1 MEVLRRKE
9 IKKSKVI
16 PLIKMKSYCLKDHN
30 TGHVF
35 KVLLTKEE
43 LDTYLNENPDMKECI
58 DCVECDDAPSITL
71 E

>member
-1 MEVLRRKE
+1 
-9 IKKSKVI
+9 
-16 PLIKMKSYCLKDHN
+16 MKSYCLKDHL

-43 LDTYLNENPDMKECI
+43 LDIYLKDNPNFKECI